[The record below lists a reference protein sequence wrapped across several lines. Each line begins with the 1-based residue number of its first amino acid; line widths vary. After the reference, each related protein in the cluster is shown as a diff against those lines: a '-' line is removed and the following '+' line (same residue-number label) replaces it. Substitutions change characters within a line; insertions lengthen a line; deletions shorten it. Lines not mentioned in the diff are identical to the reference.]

1 MNFLLIN
8 SQVDIKYQN
17 TMKAL
22 RAVIVP
28 GNGSGDVANA
38 NWYVGQTNYMDIKK
52 QSSEIRLF
60 AHSGFLRNCVI
71 TMQNFK

>member
-1 MNFLLIN
+1 MNFFVNAIIVTFRL
-8 SQVDIKYQN
+8 QVDFKYQN

-38 NWYVGQTNYMDIKK
+38 NWYV
-52 QSSEIRLF
+52 
-60 AHSGFLRNCVI
+60 A
-71 TMQNFK
+71 